1 MRKKASSGDL
11 QDRLAELEEK
21 ASQMGIYVHYDL
33 LEAAGLKLKGGL
45 CRIKGEYHLFLDRR
59 TSLADKINIL
69 KDHLNRP
76 ISDEKIPVLNEIQET
91 REGTG

>member
-1 MRKKASSGDL
+1 MRKKASSHDL
-11 QDRLAELEEK
+11 ENRLAELEEK
-21 ASQMGIYVHYDL
+21 AAQMGICIHYDL

-59 TSLADKINIL
+59 TSLADKINTL

-76 ISDEKIPVLNEIQET
+76 VSDEKTPILNEIQEIQK
-91 REGTG
+91 GTG